1 VDSAK
6 KPAVKASPTSTLK
19 KVPSLTESSNGTS
32 ASASSRRM
40 ASNASLNS
48 PRSSSVTSSATK
60 KFGSQTSS
68 GDKGSSMSS
77 RRKSST
83 AASRDS
89 RFMML
94 PQVDLKASD
103 ELVSVAFLHAYKQSS

>member
-1 VDSAK
+1 
-6 KPAVKASPTSTLK
+6 
-19 KVPSLTESSNGTS
+19 
-32 ASASSRRM
+32 
-40 ASNASLNS
+40 
-48 PRSSSVTSSATK
+48 VTSSATK

-68 GDKGSSMSS
+68 VDKGSSVSS

-83 AASRDS
+83 ATSRDS

-103 ELVSVAFLHAYKQSS
+103 ELVSVAFLYAFE